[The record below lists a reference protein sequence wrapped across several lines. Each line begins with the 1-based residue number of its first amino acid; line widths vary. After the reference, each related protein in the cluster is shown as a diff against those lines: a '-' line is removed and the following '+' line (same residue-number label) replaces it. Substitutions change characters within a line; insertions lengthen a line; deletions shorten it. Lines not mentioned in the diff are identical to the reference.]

1 MLQGMHMGSAFR
13 SQSLLPDGLIADDIK
28 YTADALVATAR
39 SPSRTVLFN
48 TVRHPARCIV
58 AGQ

>member
-1 MLQGMHMGSAFR
+1 MGSAFR

-48 TVRHPARCIV
+48 TVRNPARCIV